1 MTTVYRRNPAIEAAP
16 MQGESIL
23 FDPSTNKF
31 CLLNGTA
38 AAIWERLATP
48 ATVADLTAELRRS
61 FDPPEPS
68 TRVEDDVHSILQRF
82 TDLTLV
88 AAEPGS

>member
-1 MTTVYRRNPAIEAAP
+1 MNPVYRRNPAIEAAP

-23 FDPSTNKF
+23 FDPAARRF

-38 AAIWERLATP
+38 AVLWERLATP
-48 ATVADLTAELRRS
+48 ATIVDLAAELRHS
-61 FDPPEPS
+61 FDVPEPS

-88 AAEPGS
+88 TVDPA